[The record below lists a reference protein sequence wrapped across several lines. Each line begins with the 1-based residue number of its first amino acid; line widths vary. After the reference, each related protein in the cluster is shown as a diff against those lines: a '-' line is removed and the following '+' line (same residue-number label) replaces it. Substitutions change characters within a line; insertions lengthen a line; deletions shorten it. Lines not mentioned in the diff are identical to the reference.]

1 MDRSRE
7 EFLEQFGGDYGYPDA
22 PRGVDQ
28 MRAADFKR
36 LQGANP
42 FTLLSVYSYKRV
54 SEGKTGFFLGLLS
67 PVESMV
73 LELRMMAIG
82 QLNQC
87 AGACGGSS

>member
-42 FTLLSVYSYKRV
+42 FTVLSICSCIQESFRG
-54 SEGKTGFFLGLLS
+54 ENWIFFFFGLLS
-67 PVESMV
+67 PVESMI
-73 LELRMMAIG
+73 LELK
-82 QLNQC
+82 
-87 AGACGGSS
+87 